1 MTPAI
6 ERMEHAHTGCLIGP
20 RAGLYDRADDH
31 FQDPSADGVKYHG
44 DQDSHIRIQKEGKV
58 VKAGKSDDR
67 YQKGTQ
73 SGLSVAGAFDHSRGE
88 KVHQDLD
95 TEIYSD
101 QQADLIQGNAKLSV
115 KGQKQQRRQII
126 YNGLGH
132 IAQVTAVDGMSCL

>member
-1 MTPAI
+1 MPPAV
-6 ERMEHAHTGCLIGP
+6 ERMEHAHPGGFIGP

-132 IAQVTAVDGMSCL
+132 IAQVTAVDSMFCL